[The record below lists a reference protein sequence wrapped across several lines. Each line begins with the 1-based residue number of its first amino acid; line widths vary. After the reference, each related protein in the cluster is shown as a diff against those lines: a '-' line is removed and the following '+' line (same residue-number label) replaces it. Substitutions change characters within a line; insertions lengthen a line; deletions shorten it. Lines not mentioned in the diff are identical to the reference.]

1 MRPVAAPCAAAA
13 AGRPSETNRIMPAA
27 RAGRPRGRRRGGRR
41 PLLVVATRPERPVVF
56 IHVVVFVVEVDE
68 LVVEVVEVVLI
79 LVVFVVIVF
88 VILVDVVVLILV
100 EILVVLVEVFVVV
113 VVKIDVV
120 VV

>member
-1 MRPVAAPCAAAA
+1 MRPVAAPCAAVT

-27 RAGRPRGRRRGGRR
+27 TAGRPRGRRSGGRR

-79 LVVFVVIVF
+79 LVVFVVIVVF
-88 VILVDVVVLILV
+88 VILVDVVVLIPVSYTHLTLPTSDLV
-100 EILVVLVEVFVVV
+100 
-113 VVKIDVV
+113 
-120 VV
+120 